1 MYHFISGYTAKVAGT
16 ERGVTEPTSTF
27 SPCFGGPFLTL
38 HPYEYARLLEKKMS
52 ESDHHELIQEI
63 SEALK
68 YFEEIGFFNEERMLE
83 ISFDNFVKKGY
94 SQKKIKYKFLCAK
107 FNRDKDNLFL
117 KKKFED
123 EKLKQTLLINY
134 LNKSKIIEK
143 QKKLNISDKQLFD
156 KILSKLSQQ
165 GFEYEDSIKI
175 LNKII

>member
-1 MYHFISGYTAKVAGT
+1 MISDYLKKYSTYYLS
-16 ERGVTEPTSTF
+16 RYNVTKRNFEDILKKKITKD
-27 SPCFGGPFLTL
+27 
-38 HPYEYARLLEKKMS
+38 YLEKKIS
-52 ESDHHELIQEI
+52 ESEHHELIQEI
-63 SEALK
+63 SNALK

-94 SQKKIKYKFLCAK
+94 SQKKIKYKLLSAK
-107 FNRDKDNLFL
+107 FNRDKANLFL

-123 EKLKQTLLINY
+123 ETLKQTLLINY
-134 LNKSKIIEK
+134 LNKSKIVEK

-175 LNKII
+175 LNKIM

>member
-1 MYHFISGYTAKVAGT
+1 MISDYLKKYSTYYLS
-16 ERGVTEPTSTF
+16 RYNVTKRKFEDILKKKITKD
-27 SPCFGGPFLTL
+27 
-38 HPYEYARLLEKKMS
+38 YLEKKIS
-52 ESDHHELIQEI
+52 ESDHHELVQEI
-63 SEALK
+63 SDALK
-68 YFEEIGFFNEERMLE
+68 YFEEVGFFNEERMLE

-94 SQKKIKYKFLCAK
+94 SQKKIKYKFLSAK
-107 FNRDKDNLFL
+107 FDRDKVNLFL

-134 LNKSKIIEK
+134 LNKSKIVEK

-175 LNKII
+175 LDKIM

>member
-1 MYHFISGYTAKVAGT
+1 MISDYLKKYSTYYLS
-16 ERGVTEPTSTF
+16 RYNVTKRKFEDILKKKITKD
-27 SPCFGGPFLTL
+27 
-38 HPYEYARLLEKKMS
+38 YLEKKLS

-63 SEALK
+63 SVALK

-94 SQKKIKYKFLCAK
+94 SQKKIKYKFLSAK
-107 FNRDKDNLFL
+107 FDRDKVNLFL

-134 LNKSKIIEK
+134 LNKSKILEK

-175 LNKII
+175 LNKIM

>member
-1 MYHFISGYTAKVAGT
+1 MISDYLKKYSTYYLS
-16 ERGVTEPTSTF
+16 RYNVTKRKFEDILKKKITKD
-27 SPCFGGPFLTL
+27 
-38 HPYEYARLLEKKMS
+38 YLEKKIS

-63 SEALK
+63 SNVLK

-94 SQKKIKYKFLCAK
+94 SQKKIKYKFLSAK
-107 FNRDKDNLFL
+107 FDRDKVNLFL

-134 LNKSKIIEK
+134 LNKSNIVEK

>member
-1 MYHFISGYTAKVAGT
+1 MISDYLKKYSTYYLS
-16 ERGVTEPTSTF
+16 RYNVTKRKFEDILKKKITKD
-27 SPCFGGPFLTL
+27 
-38 HPYEYARLLEKKMS
+38 YLEKKIS
-52 ESDHHELIQEI
+52 ESDHRTLIHEI
-63 SEALK
+63 SDALK

-94 SQKKIKYKFLCAK
+94 SKKKIKYKFLSVK
-107 FNRDKDNLFL
+107 FNRDKVNLFL
-117 KKKFED
+117 KKKFKD
-123 EKLKQTLLINY
+123 GTLNQTLLINY
-134 LNKSKIIEK
+134 LNKSKIVEK

>member
-1 MYHFISGYTAKVAGT
+1 MISDYLKKYSTYYLS
-16 ERGVTEPTSTF
+16 RYNVTKRKFEDILKKKITKD
-27 SPCFGGPFLTL
+27 
-38 HPYEYARLLEKKMS
+38 YLEKKIS
-52 ESDHHELIQEI
+52 ESDHHKLIHEI
-63 SEALK
+63 SDALK

-94 SQKKIKYKFLCAK
+94 SQKKIKYKFLSVK
-107 FNRDKDNLFL
+107 FNRDKVNLFL
-117 KKKFED
+117 KKKFKD
-123 EKLKQTLLINY
+123 GTLNQTLLINY
-134 LNKSKIIEK
+134 LNKSNIVEK

>member
-1 MYHFISGYTAKVAGT
+1 MISDYLKKYSTYYLS
-16 ERGVTEPTSTF
+16 RYNVTKRKFEDILKKKITKD
-27 SPCFGGPFLTL
+27 
-38 HPYEYARLLEKKMS
+38 YLEKKIS

-94 SQKKIKYKFLCAK
+94 SQKKIKYKFFSAK
-107 FNRDKDNLFL
+107 FNRVTTDLFL
-117 KKKFED
+117 KKKFQD
-123 EKLKQTLLINY
+123 QQLNQTLLINY
-134 LNKSKIIEK
+134 LNKSNIVEK

-156 KILSKLSQQ
+156 KILSKLIQQ
-165 GFEYEDSIKI
+165 GFEYEDSIRV

>member
-1 MYHFISGYTAKVAGT
+1 MISDYLKKYSTYYLS
-16 ERGVTEPTSTF
+16 RYNVTKRKFEDILKKKITKD
-27 SPCFGGPFLTL
+27 
-38 HPYEYARLLEKKMS
+38 YLEKKIS

-63 SEALK
+63 SGVLK

-94 SQKKIKYKFLCAK
+94 SQKKIKYKFLSAK
-107 FNRDKDNLFL
+107 FDKDKANLFL

-134 LNKSKIIEK
+134 LNKSKILEK
-143 QKKLNISDKQLFD
+143 QKKLNISEKQLFD

>member
-1 MYHFISGYTAKVAGT
+1 MISDYLKKYSTYYLS
-16 ERGVTEPTSTF
+16 RYNVTKRKFEDILKKKITKD
-27 SPCFGGPFLTL
+27 
-38 HPYEYARLLEKKMS
+38 YLEKKLS

-63 SEALK
+63 SVALK

-94 SQKKIKYKFLCAK
+94 SQKKIKYKFLSAK
-107 FNRDKDNLFL
+107 FDRDKVNLFL

-134 LNKSKIIEK
+134 LNKSKILEK

-165 GFEYEDSIKI
+165 GFEYEDSINI
-175 LNKII
+175 LNKIM

>member
-1 MYHFISGYTAKVAGT
+1 MISDYLKKYSNYYLS
-16 ERGVTEPTSTF
+16 RYNVTKRKFEDILKKKITKD
-27 SPCFGGPFLTL
+27 
-38 HPYEYARLLEKKMS
+38 YLEKKIS
-52 ESDHHELIQEI
+52 ETDQHELIQEI
-63 SEALK
+63 SDALK
-68 YFEEIGFFNEERMLE
+68 YYEEIGFFNEERMLE

-94 SQKKIKYKFLCAK
+94 SQKKIKYKFLSAK
-107 FNRDKDNLFL
+107 FNRDKANLFL

-134 LNKSKIIEK
+134 LNKSKIVEK

-175 LNKII
+175 LNKIM

>member
-1 MYHFISGYTAKVAGT
+1 M
-16 ERGVTEPTSTF
+16 
-27 SPCFGGPFLTL
+27 
-38 HPYEYARLLEKKMS
+38 
-52 ESDHHELIQEI
+52 
-63 SEALK
+63 
-68 YFEEIGFFNEERMLE
+68 
-83 ISFDNFVKKGY
+83 
-94 SQKKIKYKFLCAK
+94 
-107 FNRDKDNLFL
+107 

-134 LNKSKIIEK
+134 LNKSKIVEK